1 MRPAAPARPPAGA
14 APVRPLVGAAAVR
27 PLAAGTEPGTQ
38 PPAVVVSHP
47 TDPPPPTHA
56 LRAPG
61 PGPQPSRH
69 GARPTSATAYDR
81 PPAGPGGPARATRM
95 TGPASGVRPSAV
107 LRGHTNGAGTV
118 ASPAGPVHKAPVRAA
133 RGGIVGAGRRGGDRA
148 VVGQGQGARAVRAA
162 RGATP
167 ARPAD
172 ARDVSAGGRV
182 AGSGAATPLSQP
194 GEGRSGFPG
203 SAGGPVTGDPVH
215 PPVAATVRRG
225 GAGTVREGPDPV
237 GSGEGGGVPR
247 VLVLRALGLGD
258 LLAAVP
264 ALRALRRAYP
274 GHELVLAAP
283 AELAPVA
290 AATGAVDRVLPAAA
304 PGRAVPHAL
313 DWTGPPPDVAV
324 DLHGNGPPSHR
335 LLSRLGPRRLLAFA
349 HPGTPEVD
357 GPPWYA
363 EEHERERWCRLL
375 RGYGIDADARDL
387 RLPRPDAPSPAPG
400 AVVLHPGAGAP
411 ARCWP
416 VERYAV
422 VAEALR
428 ARGRRV
434 VVTGGADEAD
444 LVARLAKRA
453 GLPDTDVFG
462 GGLPYGRLS
471 ALVADARAVVSGD
484 TGIAHLAVA
493 HATPSVTL
501 FGPVPPSRWG
511 PPPDPRHRALW
522 HPGPDGDPHGRRTD
536 PALLRITP
544 DAVLD
549 ACDALDALD
558 TPDAPD
564 APEEG
569 P

>member
-1 MRPAAPARPPAGA
+1 MR
-14 APVRPLVGAAAVR
+14 
-27 PLAAGTEPGTQ
+27 Q
-38 PPAVVVSHP
+38 
-47 TDPPPPTHA
+47 
-56 LRAPG
+56 
-61 PGPQPSRH
+61 
-69 GARPTSATAYDR
+69 
-81 PPAGPGGPARATRM
+81 
-95 TGPASGVRPSAV
+95 GVR
-107 LRGHTNGAGTV
+107 
-118 ASPAGPVHKAPVRAA
+118 
-133 RGGIVGAGRRGGDRA
+133 
-148 VVGQGQGARAVRAA
+148 
-162 RGATP
+162 
-167 ARPAD
+167 
-172 ARDVSAGGRV
+172 SAGEG
-182 AGSGAATPLSQP
+182 GLPL
-194 GEGRSGFPG
+194 PG
-203 SAGGPVTGDPVH
+203 STGGPVTGDPVH
-215 PPVAATVRRG
+215 PPT
-225 GAGTVREGPDPV
+225 AGMVHPED
-237 GSGEGGGVPR
+237 GGGRPR

-258 LLAAVP
+258 LLAGVP

-274 GHELVLAAP
+274 GHELVLATP

-304 PGRAVPHAL
+304 PGRAVPRTL

-335 LLSRLGPRRLLAFA
+335 LLTRLRPRRLLAFA
-349 HPGTPEVD
+349 HPETPEVD

-375 RGYGIDADARDL
+375 RAYGIDADPADL

-411 ARCWP
+411 SRCWP
-416 VERYAV
+416 VERYAA

-453 GLPDTDVFG
+453 DLPDTDVFG
-462 GGLPYGRLS
+462 GGLPHDRLS
-471 ALVADARAVVSGD
+471 ALVAGARAVVSGD

-511 PPPDPRHRALW
+511 PPPHPRHRALW

-544 DAVLD
+544 DAVLR
-549 ACDALDALD
+549 ALDALD
-558 TPDAPD
+558 APDTPD

>member
-1 MRPAAPARPPAGA
+1 MRG
-14 APVRPLVGAAAVR
+14 
-27 PLAAGTEPGTQ
+27 
-38 PPAVVVSHP
+38 
-47 TDPPPPTHA
+47 
-56 LRAPG
+56 
-61 PGPQPSRH
+61 
-69 GARPTSATAYDR
+69 
-81 PPAGPGGPARATRM
+81 
-95 TGPASGVRPSAV
+95 
-107 LRGHTNGAGTV
+107 
-118 ASPAGPVHKAPVRAA
+118 
-133 RGGIVGAGRRGGDRA
+133 
-148 VVGQGQGARAVRAA
+148 
-162 RGATP
+162 
-167 ARPAD
+167 
-172 ARDVSAGGRV
+172 
-182 AGSGAATPLSQP
+182 
-194 GEGRSGFPG
+194 
-203 SAGGPVTGDPVH
+203 
-215 PPVAATVRRG
+215 
-225 GAGTVREGPDPV
+225 GPDPV
-237 GSGEGGGVPR
+237 GGEGGGVPR

-258 LLAAVP
+258 LLAGVP

-283 AELAPVA
+283 AGLAPVA

-304 PGRAVPHAL
+304 PGRAVPRSL

-349 HPGTPEVD
+349 HPETPEVD

-363 EEHERERWCRLL
+363 DEHERERWCRLL
-375 RGYGIDADARDL
+375 RAYGIDADPTDL
-387 RLPRPDAPSPAPG
+387 RLPRPPGPSPAPG
-400 AVVLHPGAGAP
+400 SVVLHPGAGAP
-411 ARCWP
+411 SRCWP

-444 LVARLAKRA
+444 LVARLAKLA
-453 GLPDTDVFG
+453 DLPDTDVFG
-462 GGLPYGRLS
+462 GGLPYDRLS
-471 ALVADARAVVSGD
+471 ALVAGARAVVSGD

-511 PPPDPRHRALW
+511 PPSHPRHRALW
-522 HPGPDGDPHGRRTD
+522 HPGPDGDPHGPRTD

-549 ACDALDALD
+549 ALGALGALDAF
-558 TPDAPD
+558 DAPDTQD